1 MEISRIIYDQLL
13 KSEYKALALKKSLE
27 TEFAKSQLN
36 SDDSVAPSLPLIIK
50 EKQYKELKKTSE
62 MLCTI
67 MDKTIGLIIDKQNTG
82 TYIRT
87 YKSLL
92 DVIKKEDTFISNNI
106 IFAKISG
113 VYDKHDTIRYYEFSS
128 EPSELLLAEEILEI
142 YDNVQELSESLKK
155 INFSFSNKSWKSFAG
170 FLKTC
175 HKKIDFNKKKDGIA
189 IISFH
194 ENYGDRIYYK
204 YLASNG
210 FNVCM
215 AKPEKFTFNGK
226 ELIYQDLKIKLVIFP
241 QPLKNITYFN
251 TDLKHVIDAFI
262 GGKVFIIDTFR
273 SILASEKS
281 LFALISDRKN
291 HSFYNDRE
299 VKFIKKHIPWT
310 RIVRHECTTDIEGNE
325 VDLIDY
331 IIANQDRLVL
341 KKSGDIRGDHLGP
354 AWDMNPMDWKTLVSW
369 ILSSKELWVAQEKI
383 EFNSSE
389 RYAIGDD
396 CIKLKKIFWCVH
408 PYIFNGKFQTC
419 YGKTSDEPV
428 VNADATET
436 LVGFI

>member
-1 MEISRIIYDQLL
+1 MEISRIIYDQSL

-27 TEFAKSQLN
+27 TEFAESQLN
-36 SDDSVAPSLPLIIK
+36 NDESVAPSFPLIIR

-62 MLCTI
+62 MLCKI
-67 MDKTIGLIIDKQNTG
+67 MDKTIGLIIDNQSTG

-87 YKSLL
+87 YKSLWE
-92 DVIKKEDTFISNNI
+92 VIKKEGLFASNNI

-113 VYDKHDTIRYYEFSS
+113 VYDKNDTVRYFEFNS
-128 EPSELLLAEEILEI
+128 EPASFLLSEEILEI
-142 YDNVQELSESLKK
+142 YGNIQEVSDIFRE
-155 INFSFSNKSWKSFAG
+155 INFSFSNKSWKSLTG
-170 FLKTC
+170 FLRTC
-175 HKKIDFNKKKDGIA
+175 NKKIGFNKKKDMAA
-189 IISFH
+189 IISSR
-194 ENYGDRIYYK
+194 ENYGDKLYHK
-204 YLASNG
+204 YLKKNG
-210 FNVCM
+210 FNVIT
-215 AKPEKFTFNGK
+215 AKPEEFTFNGK
-226 ELIYQDLKIKLVIFP
+226 ELTCHYTKIKLIIFP
-241 QPLKNITYFN
+241 QPVRNISFFN
-251 TDLKHVIDAFI
+251 TCMKPVIEAFI
-262 GGKVFIIDTFR
+262 EGKVFIIDTFR
-273 SILASEKS
+273 SLLASEKS

-291 HSFYNDRE
+291 YSFYDDRE
-299 VKFIKKHIPWT
+299 IKFIKKHIPWT
-310 RIVRHECTTDIEGNE
+310 RIIRHEYTTDIDGNE

-341 KKSGDIRGDHLGP
+341 KKSSEITGDHVGP

-389 RYAIGDD
+389 RYVIEDD
-396 CIKLKKIFWCVH
+396 SIKLKKIFWCVH

-428 VNADATET
+428 VNTDATET